1 MVCDTIQKIMYLPLH
16 FAAIAEEGNPSKT
29 VKGEGS
35 MKKNKSLRET
45 ANSLYIK
52 LGATLAT
59 ALVLS
64 TPAFAADSDF
74 SAVVAPVVNLL
85 NSLMTP
91 LLAIVG
97 AIGALYCVLLGV
109 KFAKAEEPQDREKAK
124 SHLKNAI
131 IGFVLIFVL
140 ILILD
145 LLMPV
150 MINWVNANSG
160 GASKIG

>member
-1 MVCDTIQKIMYLPLH
+1 
-16 FAAIAEEGNPSKT
+16 
-29 VKGEGS
+29 
-35 MKKNKSLRET
+35 MKNIKNK

-52 LGATLAT
+52 MGAAIT
-59 ALVLS
+59 AGVMLS
-64 TPAFAADSDF
+64 TSALAADDAFAG
-74 SAVVAPVVNLL
+74 VVAPVVDLL

-124 SHLKNAI
+124 THLKNAI

-140 ILILD
+140 ILALD

-150 MINWVNANSG
+150 MIKWVNANNGS
-160 GASKIG
+160 ATDIIAP